1 MKKIIILAATLLF
14 FILPGC
20 LWYQIIEYTIHFN
33 DDFNSGSVVIKY
45 FNIMSSSTDTTK
57 VREDFDELIKMV
69 TGDGFLLDGMEMGIY
84 VQERKIVEEDGQ
96 LNAYE
101 KGIFRQLAID
111 DEKSTIQNDER
122 ILTLSNKDKENIESN
137 GKIIKL
143 ENNTILVWPKEQRD
157 LYIKVNSTKED
168 TLSSLLPYYKKWK
181 GLSGKVT
188 K

>member
-1 MKKIIILAATLLF
+1 MKKIIMLTTSLLF

-20 LWYQIIEYTIHFN
+20 LWYQIIEYTVHFK
-33 DDFNSGSVVIKY
+33 DDFNSGSVIIKY
-45 FNIMSSSTDTTK
+45 SNVMSDSKDTSK
-57 VREDFDELIKMV
+57 VREDFEQLIKMV
-69 TGDGFLLDGMEMGIY
+69 TGDGYLLDGMESGLY
-84 VQERKIVEEDGQ
+84 VQDRKLVEEDGQ

-122 ILTLSNKDKENIESN
+122 IITLSNKDKAKIECN

-157 LYIKVNSTKED
+157 LYIKVTSTKED
-168 TLSSLLPYYKKWK
+168 TLSSLLPYYRQWK
-181 GLSGKVT
+181 GTSGR
-188 K
+188 